1 MSTILSEG
9 VVKMAKDFVNFMN
22 QAVTPFHAVRTV
34 AEILNEAGYTQLDE
48 GTHWPEISPGGKYY
62 LTRNGTS
69 IVAFA
74 VGGKYDPANGLKIVG
89 AHTDS
94 PNFLLKPRT
103 RSTAADYQRVAV
115 QCYGGGLWHSWFD
128 RDLAVA
134 GRVILSCDHLQ
145 QKLVKIDKPIMRIPN
160 LAIHLTS
167 AKEREG
173 FAPNRESHLI
183 PVICTQLAAT
193 IAECDDKDDSTSNHC
208 ISLMKALASVAECSP
223 EDIVDFDLSVID
235 TQPAVIGGIHDE
247 FIFSGRLDN
256 LISCYCAVK
265 ALVDAELL
273 ENDTMVRMVC
283 LFDHEEC
290 GSNSSQGAAGS
301 LVPDIIEHIV
311 SSKTLRATLVA
322 NSFLLSVDGAH
333 GCHPN
338 YIEKHESA
346 HRPALHKGPVIK
358 YNANARY
365 ATNGLTAAVVKS
377 MARKAGV
384 PIQEFV
390 VRNDSPCGTT
400 IGPILSSLSG
410 IKTADIGNPMIS
422 MHSVREMC
430 GTLDIYFLKQLI
442 ESFFINYENPH
453 DS

>member
-1 MSTILSEG
+1 MSTIVSEH
-9 VVKMAKDFVNFMN
+9 VVKIAQDFVSFINKAITPF
-22 QAVTPFHAVRTV
+22 QAVQTIT
-34 AEILNEAGYTQLDE
+34 EILKDAGYTQLDE
-48 GTHWPEISPGGKYY
+48 GNTWPEISAGGKYY

-69 IVAFA
+69 IVAFS
-74 VGGKYDPANGLKIVG
+74 VGGKYNPSHGVKIVG

-103 RSTAADYQRVAV
+103 RSTSADYQRVAV

-128 RDLAVA
+128 RDLTVA
-134 GRVILSCDHLQ
+134 GRVVISRDRLE

-160 LAIHLTS
+160 LAIHLTPGKDREAFS
-167 AKEREG
+167 PNKE
-173 FAPNRESHLI
+173 AHLI
-183 PVICTQLAAT
+183 PIICTQLAAK
-193 IAECDDKDDSTSNHC
+193 IAECDDKDAANSNHC
-208 ISLMKALASVAECSP
+208 ISLMKALARVAECSP
-223 EDIVDFDLSVID
+223 EEIVDFDLSVVD

-247 FIFSGRLDN
+247 FIFASRLDN
-256 LISCYCAVK
+256 LISCYCAVR
-265 ALVDAELL
+265 ALVDAEML
-273 ENDTMVRMVC
+273 ENDSMVRMVC

-290 GSNSSQGAAGS
+290 GSSSSQGAAGS
-301 LVPDIIEHIV
+301 LVPDVIEHIV

-338 YIEKHESA
+338 YVEKHESA

-358 YNANARY
+358 YNANVRY
-365 ATNGLTAAVVKS
+365 ATNGLTAAIVKDI
-377 MARKAGV
+377 AKKANV

-390 VRNDSPCGTT
+390 VRNDSLCGST

-422 MHSVREMC
+422 MHSIREMC
-430 GTLDIYFLKQLI
+430 GTLDIYFLKRLI
-442 ESFFINYENPH
+442 ESFFVNYQNPH
-453 DS
+453 G